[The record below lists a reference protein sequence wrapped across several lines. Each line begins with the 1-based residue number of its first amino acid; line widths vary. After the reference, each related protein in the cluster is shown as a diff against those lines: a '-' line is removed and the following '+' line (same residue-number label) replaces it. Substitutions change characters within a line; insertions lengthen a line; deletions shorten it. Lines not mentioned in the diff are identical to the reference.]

1 MTTNPPPPPWTAV
14 SVVEKSYALARDN
27 FAAFFPAILILGAPG
42 LIANALG
49 LGLLGRIVE
58 LACSVATAI
67 CITCATLQAM
77 AGHKPTMESIL
88 KQLQRPN
95 IGPLLGLGAIQYVVI
110 TISAIL
116 VIPPFFLLPLW
127 AVTIPAMLIERTDI
141 AASFWRSVDL
151 TRDRRLPILG
161 AFVLWFVIFI
171 VAAVVIFF
179 LIGHGGILQ
188 HLVIWLFGAAAATV
202 IQPLPAIFYV
212 LLRGEKEGATLE
224 QITAALD

>member
-1 MTTNPPPPPWTAV
+1 MTTNPPPPPWTVV
-14 SVVEKSYALARDN
+14 SVVESSYALARDN
-27 FAAFFPAILILGAPG
+27 FVAFFTAILVLGAPG

-49 LGLLGRIVE
+49 LGLLARVIE

-77 AGHKPTMESIL
+77 AGHKPDMQSIL
-88 KQLQRPN
+88 KQLQRPRF
-95 IGPLLGLGAIQYVVI
+95 GSLLLLGAIQYVAIAV
-110 TISAIL
+110 SAIL

-127 AVTIPAMLIERTDI
+127 AVTIPATLVERTDI
-141 AASFWRSVDL
+141 PASFSRSADL
-151 TRDRRLPILG
+151 TRHRRLPILG

-179 LIGHGGILQ
+179 LIGHGGLLQ
-188 HLVIWLFGAAAATV
+188 HVVIWLFGAAAATV
-202 IQPLPAIFYV
+202 IQPLAAIFYV
-212 LLRGEKEGATLE
+212 LLRQEKEGASLE